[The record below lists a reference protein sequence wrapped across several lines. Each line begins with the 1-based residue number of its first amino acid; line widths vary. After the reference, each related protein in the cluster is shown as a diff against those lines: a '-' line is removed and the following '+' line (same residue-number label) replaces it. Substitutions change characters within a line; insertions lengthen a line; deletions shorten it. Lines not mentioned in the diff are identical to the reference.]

1 MGWKGRDCLKGE
13 IDRAWKVRGRKVYR
27 NSFEIVEQ
35 DNDRGRDEFMKVGKT
50 RKKG

>member
-13 IDRAWKVRGRKVYR
+13 IDRAWKVQGRKVYI
-27 NSFEIVEQ
+27 NSFEIVDQ

-50 RKKG
+50 WKKG